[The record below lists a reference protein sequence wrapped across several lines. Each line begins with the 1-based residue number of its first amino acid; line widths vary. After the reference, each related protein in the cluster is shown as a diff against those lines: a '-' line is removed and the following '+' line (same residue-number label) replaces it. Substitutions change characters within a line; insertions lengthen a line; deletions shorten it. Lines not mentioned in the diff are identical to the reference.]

1 MKRIYLFG
9 LALVAYAGAYGQM
22 SENFDSRTVGE
33 YMGVVSPDW
42 TTWSGTVGGAEDVAV
57 SDVMPE
63 SGANSIYFSTVSA
76 TGGPQDVVVPFGGE
90 LKTGTF
96 VFESDFYIE
105 DNKGA
110 YFNFQG
116 ETTIG
121 AMYSMNCQMLHEG
134 TLLMDAG
141 ASPLI
146 TTTYPPETWFTLT
159 VMINLNTNDWELY
172 IDGVIQGRFS
182 NASASNQ
189 VASADLYPVN
199 NATNGGNNQA
209 GYYMDN
215 VSYEHTPYTL
225 PALNLGA
232 TQIINTKGLA
242 STNVSPSVVVR
253 NLGTSNITS
262 FDVSLEYDGTTINET
277 VTGVSIS
284 SLDYYTVDFA
294 DVLALISGE
303 NDMTATISNVNGG
316 GADDDAD
323 DDIKVESLS
332 PLVPAP
338 GKVVLGEEATG
349 TWCGWCPRGAVFMD
363 QMADDYPEH
372 FIGVAVHNGDP
383 MTVDDYDAAI
393 GDFISGYPSMLVD
406 RGGDIDPSAVE
417 ASFLDRIVIAPKAVL
432 TVGSDYVDGATS
444 MKVSVTA
451 DFDEAIAGNYR
462 LALIIVED
470 GVTGTASGYNQ
481 ANYYSGGGSGVM
493 GGYELL
499 SDPVP
504 AADMVYD
511 HVARAI
517 LPSFAGMLGSFP
529 ATVEAGESHTV
540 SFDVEI
546 DPDWNLDEVHLV
558 GILIATDAQ
567 IDNAGFASMDEAVDN
582 GYVGLEDDL
591 IVTSSIN
598 LYPNPTSTH
607 TNIDLG
613 NVDNENVMVQVYNM
627 NGKLVSSRDYGML
640 NGSYTLPVE
649 LSDFEKGMYTV
660 RINKGNTT
668 EIVKL
673 VVE

>member
-22 SENFDSRTVGE
+22 SENFDSRTVGD

-57 SDVMPE
+57 SDVMAE
-63 SGANSIYFSTVSA
+63 SGANSIYFSTVAA
-76 TGGPQDVVVPFGGE
+76 TGGPQDVLIPFGGE
-90 LKTGTF
+90 HSTGTF
-96 VFESDFYIE
+96 MFESHFYIE

-116 ETTIG
+116 ETTPG
-121 AMYSMNCQMLHEG
+121 SMYTLNCQMLHEG
-134 TLLMDAG
+134 TLQIDAG

-146 TTTYPPETWFTLT
+146 VTTYPPETWFKLT
-159 VMINLNTNDWELY
+159 VQVNLNTNDWFVYVDEVL
-172 IDGVIQGRFS
+172 QGRFS
-182 NASASNQ
+182 NNNNQ

-199 NATNGGNNQA
+199 NVANGGNNQA

-215 VSYEHTPYTL
+215 IYYNHTIYPL
-225 PALNLGA
+225 PALNLAA
-232 TQIINTKGLA
+232 TQIINTKGVA
-242 STNVSPSVVVR
+242 SASISPSVIVR
-253 NLGTSNITS
+253 NLGTTDITS

-294 DVLALISGE
+294 DALGLISGS
-303 NDMTATISNVNGG
+303 NDITATVSNVNADGD
-316 GADDDAD
+316 DDDAAD
-323 DDIKVESLS
+323 NVKVENLD
-332 PLVPAP
+332 PVVPAP
-338 GKVVLGEEATG
+338 GKIVVGEEATG
-349 TWCGWCPRGAVFMD
+349 TWCGWCPRGAVFLE
-363 QMADDYPEH
+363 QMANDYSEH

-383 MTVDDYDAAI
+383 MTVEAYDDAMIDY
-393 GDFISGYPSMLVD
+393 ISGYPSMLVD
-406 RGGDIDPSAVE
+406 RGADIDPSDVE
-417 ASFLDRIVIAPKAVL
+417 GAFLDRVVVGPKAVL

-444 MKVSVTA
+444 MNVSVTA
-451 DFDEAIAGNYR
+451 DFVEAIAGNYR
-462 LALIIVED
+462 LALIVVED
-470 GVTGTASGYNQ
+470 GVTGAGSGYNQ

-493 GGYELL
+493 GGYEDLAN
-499 SDPVP
+499 PVP

-517 LPSFAGMLGSFP
+517 LPSFDGMAGSFP
-529 ATVEAGESHTV
+529 ATVESGETHTV
-540 SFDVEI
+540 GFVVEI
-546 DPDWNLDEVHLV
+546 DPEWNLDEVHLV
-558 GILIATDAQ
+558 GILVAPDSQ
-567 IDNAGFASMDEAVDN
+567 IDNGGIATMDEAADN
-582 GYVGLEDDL
+582 GFLGLEDDL

-598 LYPNPTSTH
+598 LYPNPTNTH

-613 NVDNENVMVQVYNM
+613 SVDNENVMVQVYDM
-627 NGKLVSSRDYGML
+627 NGKLVSARDYGIL
-640 NGSYTLPVE
+640 NGTYILPVE

-668 EIVKL
+668 EVVKL